1 MHTCRCVNRNANCSK
16 WAKEKQCE
24 ENPGYMRAVCP
35 ASCPST
41 ANQTGWTIT
50 AAAADDKSG
59 QGGQQVV
66 GPVPG
71 QYADQGEA
79 GDGVKHARKRK
90 KKKGQGRPGES

>member
-1 MHTCRCVNRNANCSK
+1 MYQDS
-16 WAKEKQCE
+16 Q
-24 ENPGYMRAVCP
+24 YLP
-35 ASCPST
+35 AP
-41 ANQTGWTIT
+41 QGVYG
-50 AAAADDKSG
+50 G